1 MIQRIFYFDIIHAE
15 PLRSEDFGLNN
26 AKKIL
31 DKYRPEI
38 ACFNDDIQGTGCI
51 ALAAIM
57 SGLHVSKLR
66 LTEMRVVIFGSGTAG
81 IGIADQIR
89 DAIAV
94 ETGDSKED
102 AARQIW

>member
-1 MIQRIFYFDIIHAE
+1 MT
-15 PLRSEDFGLNN
+15 N
-26 AKKIL
+26 AKRIL
-31 DKYRPEI
+31 EKYRPEI

-51 ALAAIM
+51 TLAAIM
-57 SGLHVSKLR
+57 SGLHVSKLN

-94 ETGDSKED
+94 ETGNSKED
-102 AARQIW
+102 AVKQIW

>member
-1 MIQRIFYFDIIHAE
+1 M
-15 PLRSEDFGLNN
+15 GN
-26 AKKIL
+26 AKRIL

-51 ALAAIM
+51 TLAAIM
-57 SGLHVSKLR
+57 SGLHVSKLK
-66 LTEMRVVIFGSGTAG
+66 LEEIRVIIFGSGTAG

-94 ETGDSKED
+94 ETGKSKED
-102 AARQIW
+102 SVKQIW